1 MIMADANQPA
11 TDRVGIVLVN
21 YNGQKFMPDCLES
34 LAKIDYALAQVIVV
48 DNASTDGSADWTQTH
63 YPSVTLIRHT
73 HNQGITGGNN
83 AGIEWCK
90 KNNCDYVLLLN
101 NDTVVEPDFLN
112 QLLLQMEPDCLLVP
126 KIYFYDNKSLI
137 NNHVGGFD
145 YWRGRHLDWF
155 YEKTDSAQSR
165 KIHFAQMA
173 STCALLIPIS
183 TFGAIGIM
191 DEAYFMYSDDTDFLT
206 RAVRSGIR
214 IKFVPDA
221 VLYHRE
227 SSSSGGPNSP
237 LSIYYTNRNR
247 LYFMF
252 KHQHNMLALAFFF
265 IYFGVTRVLTA
276 LRYLMNGE
284 AIQLVALKNAIS
296 DFQRHKMGYA
306 SPKRFQ
312 GSGADAI

>member
-34 LAKIDYALAQVIVV
+34 LAKIDYALVQVIVV

-63 YPSVTLIRHT
+63 YPSVALIRHT

-90 KNNCDYVLLLN
+90 KNNCNYVLLLN
-101 NDTVVEPDFLN
+101 NDTVVEPDFLS

-155 YEKTDSAQSR
+155 YEKTDSAQSQ
-165 KIHFAQMA
+165 KTHFAQMA

-183 TFGAIGIM
+183 TFDEIGIM

-206 RAVRSGIR
+206 RAIRSGFR

-227 SSSSGGPNSP
+227 SSSSGGRNSP

-252 KHQHNMLALAFFF
+252 KHQHNMLALVFFF
-265 IYFGVTRVLTA
+265 FYFGVTRVLTA
-276 LRYLMNGE
+276 LRYLRNGE
-284 AIQLVALKNAIS
+284 TIQLVALKNAIS
-296 DFQRHKMGYA
+296 DFQCHKMGYA

-312 GSGADAI
+312 GSGADAT